1 MTAYLGLVLFI
12 ENNAEFYPNPEWA
25 IFCRAEELNL
35 LDELENAVMISINKF
50 NFKYS
55 LIAGYYKQSIT
66 D

>member
-1 MTAYLGLVLFI
+1 MSAYLSLVSFI

-25 IFCRAEELNL
+25 IFCKAEELNL
-35 LDELENAVMISINKF
+35 LDDMENAFMASINKF

-55 LIAGYYKQSIT
+55 LIAGYYMQAIT